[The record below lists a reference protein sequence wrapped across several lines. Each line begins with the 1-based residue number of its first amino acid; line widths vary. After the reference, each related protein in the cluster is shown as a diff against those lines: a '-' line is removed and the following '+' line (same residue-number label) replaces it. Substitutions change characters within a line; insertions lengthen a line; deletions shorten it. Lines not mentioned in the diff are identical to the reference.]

1 MFRKTRSDCTVG
13 SFEKKH
19 GLPAG
24 TFRNHN
30 GRDTRSD
37 KLIGTI
43 RKEAEKLKK
52 K

>member
-1 MFRKTRSDCTVG
+1 VIVLLVHL
-13 SFEKKH
+13 KKKY

-24 TFRNHN
+24 TIRNKD

-43 RKEAEKLKK
+43 RKEAEKK
-52 K
+52 

>member
-1 MFRKTRSDCTVG
+1 MARRIRSDCTVG
-13 SFEKKH
+13 TLEKKL

-24 TFRNHN
+24 TIRNKN

-43 RKEAEKLKK
+43 RKEAERKHK
-52 K
+52 

>member
-1 MFRKTRSDCTVG
+1 MARKTRSDCTVG

-24 TFRNHN
+24 TFRNKN

-37 KLIGTI
+37 KLIGTV
-43 RKEAEKLKK
+43 RKEASKK
-52 K
+52 NK